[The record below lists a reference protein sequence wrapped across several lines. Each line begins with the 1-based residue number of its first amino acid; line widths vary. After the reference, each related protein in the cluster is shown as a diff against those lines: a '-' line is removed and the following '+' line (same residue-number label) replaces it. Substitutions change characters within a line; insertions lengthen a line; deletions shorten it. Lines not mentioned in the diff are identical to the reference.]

1 MSRHF
6 HDLIP
11 VIKRRIKEEYIK
23 EIPQDTDELVG
34 VPYPYVSSGRTQEPA
49 LYSWDTFFINQGLI
63 RMRMIDLARHMVDN
77 LAYLQHH
84 LGFIPYSN
92 QKSMLSHSAP
102 PMLAWMGRDVYRI
115 TGDKE
120 WLRRLLPDVIKEF
133 HFWTNK
139 PHTTITGLYRYASTR
154 PGLLSEKEISLF
166 ESGWIGS
173 PRFDDVRQVNPIDL
187 NSLLYRN
194 ARLIYDFQ
202 VELEGKGDDRLL
214 EKSELIKKLL
224 ELCWEEGD
232 GFYFDYDFSKKRN
245 SPLKTLAGFMPLF
258 VEMVDQGRARR
269 MAQQLKWFVAPG
281 GLTITGSAGRPPSAP
296 WSHPLC
302 YAPYLYMA
310 LKGLCDY
317 EMMEDAADI
326 GLNWLTLVVEQY
338 EKTDECWEW
347 YNAVERSAVCPGV
360 ENRAMLG
367 WTAGAYIAVVEL
379 LGLD

>member
-1 MSRHF
+1 
-6 HDLIP
+6 
-11 VIKRRIKEEYIK
+11 
-23 EIPQDTDELVG
+23 
-34 VPYPYVSSGRTQEPA
+34 
-49 LYSWDTFFINQGLI
+49 
-63 RMRMIDLARHMVDN
+63 
-77 LAYLQHH
+77 
-84 LGFIPYSN
+84 
-92 QKSMLSHSAP
+92 
-102 PMLAWMGRDVYRI
+102 
-115 TGDKE
+115 
-120 WLRRLLPDVIKEF
+120 
-133 HFWTNK
+133 
-139 PHTTITGLYRYASTR
+139 
-154 PGLLSEKEISLF
+154 
-166 ESGWIGS
+166 
-173 PRFDDVRQVNPIDL
+173 
-187 NSLLYRN
+187 
-194 ARLIYDFQ
+194 
-202 VELEGKGDDRLL
+202 
-214 EKSELIKKLL
+214 
-224 ELCWEEGD
+224 
-232 GFYFDYDFSKKRN
+232 
-245 SPLKTLAGFMPLF
+245 MPLF